1 MRALSGLAAAAL
13 LLLGGCET
21 AFVGRAPSGAYGM
34 VEVNGRPPPF
44 IRNPG
49 HHCPIS
55 LQGGSFDLD
64 SVARRFTLRL
74 AQSGPCARFA
84 EVVES
89 GSYLRRGGTLALE
102 SESPAPRSWTAT
114 ESGNAITLEWQGMRL
129 RFRRNP
135 PPR

>member
-1 MRALSGLAAAAL
+1 VRALTGPALAL

-21 AFVGRAPSGAYGM
+21 AFVGRAPSGRYGM
-34 VEVNGRPPPF
+34 VSVNGRPPPLV
-44 IRNPG
+44 RSG
-49 HHCPIS
+49 GSECPIS

-89 GSYLRRGGTLALE
+89 GSYLRRGGVLALE
-102 SESPAPRSWTAT
+102 SEQPAPRSWTAT
-114 ESGNAITLEWQGMRL
+114 ESGDSIALIWQGLRL
-129 RFRRNP
+129 RFRRDP